1 MTRVQRDLSTPRCIL
16 SHRRIRAKD
25 DTAASRPGVR
35 RGVGGGARDPKASM
49 AIERR
54 AVTTAKAEE
63 TRSRILDAA
72 LTLFRE
78 RGFER
83 ATMRDIATEA
93 GVATGAAYYYYRTK
107 EDLVMAFYLRT
118 DDEARPDYAKVL
130 ASTREL
136 KKRIRGII
144 DAKFAQFAAHRV
156 LLTALLRAGID
167 PRDRLSPFGEETRI
181 VREDNIAWY
190 ARAIEGSDVTIPK
203 DLAPELPR
211 LLWLYHMGLIYYW
224 IVDDSPAQRKTGRL
238 VDGTLDLIV
247 QLLRAS
253 SLPFMGPLRK
263 RAIKVIHAADE
274 T

>member
-1 MTRVQRDLSTPRCIL
+1 
-16 SHRRIRAKD
+16 
-25 DTAASRPGVR
+25 
-35 RGVGGGARDPKASM
+35 M

-54 AVTTAKAEE
+54 TVTTAKAEE

-72 LTLFRE
+72 LTLFRKH
-78 RGFER
+78 GFEK
-83 ATMRDIATEA
+83 ATMRDIAAEA

-118 DDEARPDYAKVL
+118 DEEAGPEFAKVI
-130 ASTREL
+130 ASTKEL

-144 DAKFAQFAAHRV
+144 EAKFEQFASHRV
-156 LLTALLRAGID
+156 LLTALLRTGID
-167 PRDRLSPFGEETRI
+167 PRDRLSPFGDETKT
-181 VREDNIAWY
+181 VRDDNIAWY

-203 DLAPELPR
+203 DLVPELPR

-224 IVDDSPAQRKTGRL
+224 IVDDSPGQRKTKRL
-238 VDGTLDLIV
+238 LDATLDLVV

-263 RAIKVIHAADE
+263 RAIRVIRAADE
-274 T
+274 E